1 MPLKANEPFTQWVSD
16 VTMMLKFD
24 RYAAAAAWV
33 RWVTETT
40 GANSDVRTQ
49 NRQISDGPGS
59 SNG

>member
-1 MPLKANEPFTQWVSD
+1 
-16 VTMMLKFD
+16 MMLKYD

-33 RWVTETT
+33 WCVAETT